1 MLMKWPLPDLTNC
14 ICNDPVSKK
23 NSPWISVRYWRL
35 GFQCIFLGNTIQP
48 ITYSIQLQEQP
59 LRFCFYVNLN
69 FNSVNIFFP
78 LQAWYS
84 NVLILKRLL
93 LIFDSFIVGDGIP
106 VELFRILKDDAVKV
120 LNSICQ
126 QIWKTQQWSRTG
138 KGKFSFQSQRKTRPK
153 NAQTTAQL
161 HSFHILSK

>member
-120 LNSICQ
+120 LHSICQ
-126 QIWKTQQWSRTG
+126 QIWKTQQCPQDWKRSVFIPIP
-138 KGKFSFQSQRKTRPK
+138 KKSMPK

-161 HSFHILSK
+161 HSSHMLAK